1 MDATVLIG
9 ARVPPETR
17 DRLDDL
23 ARQAGLDGRSE
34 AIRRLIDSA
43 TVEDLV
49 VHEEAIDTEE
59 ARVG

>member
-17 DRLDDL
+17 DRLDEL

-43 TVEDLV
+43 TVESLMTPEP
-49 VHEEAIDTEE
+49 EEADEH
-59 ARVG
+59 R